1 MAHAGPRLGKRND
14 TTHHVCRESQVLCE
28 PVVYV
33 REPRPTKIL
42 SSTPHCSHPSARLSC
57 EMAVQTSTSSEGV
70 AQVSILKYSGNLT
83 SGRMARDDLTVEEP
97 LEIIVKFRRGSNLV
111 TKPLSITM
119 RTPGS
124 DRALAVGFLFTEG
137 ILHELSML
145 SSVDQN
151 AENSVI
157 VSLNE
162 EVNLQRL
169 ERHFYTTSS
178 CGVCG
183 KTSLEALRINREIY
197 LNSLSP
203 KVSPQLLLTLPQIL
217 ARYQSEFSRTGGIHA
232 SAIFDTRGH
241 LCAISEDVG
250 RHNALDRLIG
260 NELLAGR
267 TDFSDLVLL
276 VSGRASFELVQKSLM
291 AGIPIMAAVGAPS
304 SLAVD
309 LAQRYGMT
317 LVGFLRDNRFNL
329 YSGAARVG

>member
-1 MAHAGPRLGKRND
+1 
-14 TTHHVCRESQVLCE
+14 
-28 PVVYV
+28 
-33 REPRPTKIL
+33 
-42 SSTPHCSHPSARLSC
+42 
-57 EMAVQTSTSSEGV
+57 VQTPTSPEGV
-70 AQVSILKYSGNLT
+70 AQVSILKYTAKVASGL
-83 SGRMARDDLTVEEP
+83 MARDDLTIEEP
-97 LEIIVKFRRGSNLV
+97 LEISVKFRRGSNLV
-111 TKPLSITM
+111 KKPLSITM

-124 DRALAVGFLFTEG
+124 DRGLAVGFLFTEG
-137 ILHELSML
+137 ILHEISML
-145 SSVDQN
+145 SSVDQE
-151 AENSVI
+151 AENSV
-157 VSLNE
+157 VVTLNE

-197 LNSLSP
+197 LNSSSP
-203 KVSPQLLLTLPQIL
+203 KVSPHLLVTLPEIL
-217 ARYQSEFSRTGGIHA
+217 ARYQSDFSRTGGIHA
-232 SAIFDTRGH
+232 SAIFDARGH

-267 TDFSDLVLL
+267 SDFSDLILL
-276 VSGRASFELVQKSLM
+276 VSGRASFELVQKSVM

-329 YSGAARVG
+329 YSGAARVSASE

>member
-1 MAHAGPRLGKRND
+1 MPLYSTSATAPRRYAHTPTRSHCDGLTAG
-14 TTHHVCRESQVLCE
+14 
-28 PVVYV
+28 
-33 REPRPTKIL
+33 L
-42 SSTPHCSHPSARLSC
+42 SSVLV
-57 EMAVQTSTSSEGV
+57 VQPSTSSEGV
-70 AQVSILKYSGNLT
+70 AEVSILKYSADVT
-83 SGRMARDDLTVEEP
+83 AGRMAKDDLTIEEP
-97 LEIIVKFRRGSNLV
+97 LEIIVKFRRGSSLV
-111 TKPLSITM
+111 RKPLSITM
-119 RTPGS
+119 RTPGG

-137 ILHELSML
+137 ILHEISML
-145 SSVDQN
+145 SSVEQE
-151 AENSVI
+151 AENSVV

-183 KTSLEALRINREIY
+183 KTSLDALRITREVY
-197 LNSLSP
+197 LNSSSP
-203 KVSPQLLLTLPQIL
+203 KVAPQLLVRLPEVL

-232 SAIFDTRGH
+232 SALFDVRGH

-267 TDFSDLVLL
+267 TDFSDLLLL
-276 VSGRASFELVQKSLM
+276 VSGRASFELVQKSVM

-317 LVGFLRDNRFNL
+317 LVGFLRENRFNL
-329 YSGAARVG
+329 YSGASRVGVAA

>member
-1 MAHAGPRLGKRND
+1 MKFI
-14 TTHHVCRESQVLCE
+14 VE
-28 PVVYV
+28 PAV
-33 REPRPTKIL
+33 E
-42 SSTPHCSHPSARLSC
+42 TPA
-57 EMAVQTSTSSEGV
+57 SSEGV
-70 AQVSILKYSGNLT
+70 AQVSILKYTANVT
-83 SGRMARDDLTVEEP
+83 SGQMSRDDLTVEEP
-97 LEIIVKFRRGSNLV
+97 LEISVKFRRGSNLV
-111 TKPLSITM
+111 RKPLSITM

-137 ILHELSML
+137 ILREISML
-145 SSVDQN
+145 SAVDQEG
-151 AENSVI
+151 ENSV
-157 VSLNE
+157 VVTLNE

-183 KTSLEALRINREIY
+183 KTSLEALRITREIY
-197 LNSLSP
+197 LNSSWP
-203 KVSPQLLLTLPQIL
+203 KVPPQLLVTLPEIL
-217 ARYQSEFSRTGGIHA
+217 TRYQSEFSRTGGIHA
-232 SAIFDTRGH
+232 SAIFDGRGH

-267 TDFSDLVLL
+267 TDFSDLILL

-317 LVGFLRDNRFNL
+317 LVGFLRNNRFNL
-329 YSGAARVG
+329 YSGAGRVGVEDNLNRR

>member
-1 MAHAGPRLGKRND
+1 
-14 TTHHVCRESQVLCE
+14 
-28 PVVYV
+28 
-33 REPRPTKIL
+33 
-42 SSTPHCSHPSARLSC
+42 
-57 EMAVQTSTSSEGV
+57 VQTSTSSEGV
-70 AQVSILKYSGNLT
+70 AEVSILKYSADLAAGQ
-83 SGRMARDDLTVEEP
+83 MAKDDLTIEEP
-97 LEIIVKFRRGSNLV
+97 LEIVVKFRRGSGLV
-111 TKPLSITM
+111 RKPLSITM
-119 RTPGS
+119 RTPGG

-137 ILHELSML
+137 ILHEISML
-145 SSVDQN
+145 SSVEQE
-151 AENSVI
+151 AENSVV

-183 KTSLEALRINREIY
+183 KTSLDALRITREVY
-197 LNSLSP
+197 LNSSSP
-203 KVSPQLLLTLPQIL
+203 KVGPQLLVRLPEVLT
-217 ARYQSEFSRTGGIHA
+217 RYQSEFSRTGGIHA
-232 SAIFDTRGH
+232 SALFDVRGR

-267 TDFSDLVLL
+267 TDFSDLLLL
-276 VSGRASFELVQKSLM
+276 VSGRASFELVQKSVM

-317 LVGFLRDNRFNL
+317 LVGFLRENRFNL
-329 YSGAARVG
+329 YSGASRVG

>member
-1 MAHAGPRLGKRND
+1 
-14 TTHHVCRESQVLCE
+14 
-28 PVVYV
+28 
-33 REPRPTKIL
+33 
-42 SSTPHCSHPSARLSC
+42 
-57 EMAVQTSTSSEGV
+57 VQTPTSPEGV
-70 AQVSILKYSGNLT
+70 AQVSILKYTAQVT
-83 SGRMARDDLTVEEP
+83 SGLMARDDLTIEEP
-97 LEIIVKFRRGSNLV
+97 LEISVKFRRGSNLV
-111 TKPLSITM
+111 KKPLSITM

-124 DRALAVGFLFTEG
+124 DRGLAVGFLFTEG
-137 ILHELSML
+137 ILHEISML
-145 SSVDQN
+145 NSVDQE
-151 AENSVI
+151 AENSV
-157 VSLNE
+157 VVTLNE
-162 EVNLQRL
+162 EVNLERL

-197 LNSLSP
+197 LNSSSP
-203 KVSPQLLLTLPQIL
+203 KVSPQLLVTLPEIL
-217 ARYQSEFSRTGGIHA
+217 ARYQSAFSRTGGIHA
-232 SAIFDTRGH
+232 SAIFDVRGH

-267 TDFSDLVLL
+267 SDFSDLVLL
-276 VSGRASFELVQKSLM
+276 VSGRASFELVQKSVM

-329 YSGAARVG
+329 YSGAARVVVSDTVPGSRL

>member
-1 MAHAGPRLGKRND
+1 MPCYSTAATVPRRYAVFAD
-14 TTHHVCRESQVLCE
+14 T
-28 PVVYV
+28 
-33 REPRPTKIL
+33 PTRSHCDAPAPGL
-42 SSTPHCSHPSARLSC
+42 SSVL
-57 EMAVQTSTSSEGV
+57 AVQTSTSSEGV
-70 AQVSILKYSGNLT
+70 AEVSILKYSADLT
-83 SGRMARDDLTVEEP
+83 AGRMAKDDLTIEEP
-97 LEIIVKFRRGSNLV
+97 LEIIVKFRRGSSLV
-111 TKPLSITM
+111 RKPLSITM
-119 RTPGS
+119 RTPGG

-137 ILHELSML
+137 ILHEISML
-145 SSVDQN
+145 SSVEQE
-151 AENSVI
+151 AENSVV

-183 KTSLEALRINREIY
+183 KTSLDALRITREVY
-197 LNSLSP
+197 LNSSSP
-203 KVSPQLLLTLPQIL
+203 KVGPQLLVRLPEVLT
-217 ARYQSEFSRTGGIHA
+217 RYQSEFSRTGGIHA
-232 SAIFDTRGH
+232 SALFDVRGR

-267 TDFSDLVLL
+267 TDFSDLLLL
-276 VSGRASFELVQKSLM
+276 VSGRASFELVQKSVM

-317 LVGFLRDNRFNL
+317 LVGFLRENRFNL
-329 YSGAARVG
+329 YSGASRVG